1 MSCFTVHSSGFS
13 RGKIAPGT
21 SPSFSFTFLCFFLS
35 SPPSLWLFW
44 AVLTPLHFTLLFAMF
59 VSRPPPDHP
68 INARALSLV
77 PGYHSF
83 PKWAMEK
90 GKKWDQ
96 MRTHRIVLKPHAS
109 HNLHDVHNNVWDF
122 YWDWYTATPWNVKT
136 KLAYEPTKNRVK
148 QLLFWRYPN
157 FSKLMRTIH
166 TSVNSTKFLQR
177 VANKRKIL
185 PLFLHRQEKIIAR
198 PEKIIASQ
206 KPPTPAYQ
214 PLTFLIVRA

>member
-1 MSCFTVHSSGFS
+1 MF
-13 RGKIAPGT
+13 
-21 SPSFSFTFLCFFLS
+21 FSFIAIFPL
-35 SPPSLWLFW
+35 
-44 AVLTPLHFTLLFAMF
+44 AVLNCFNPATFYFAVRHVCF
-59 VSRPPPDHP
+59 ASPPDHP

-77 PGYHSF
+77 LGNHSF

-90 GKKWDQ
+90 GKKRDQ
-96 MRTHRIVLKPHAS
+96 MRTNRIVLKPHAS

-122 YWDWYTATPWNVKT
+122 YWDWYTATPWNFKT

-148 QLLFWRYPN
+148 LLLFWRYPN

-185 PLFLHRQEKIIAR
+185 PLFLHRQTAR
-198 PEKIIASQ
+198 KKFLRA
-206 KPPTPAYQ
+206 KNHPPPPSI

>member
-1 MSCFTVHSSGFS
+1 MLLCC
-13 RGKIAPGT
+13 
-21 SPSFSFTFLCFFLS
+21 SPC
-35 SPPSLWLFW
+35 LFR
-44 AVLTPLHFTLLFAMF
+44 V
-59 VSRPPPDHP
+59 PPDHP
-68 INARALSLV
+68 ITARALSLV

-96 MRTHRIVLKPHAS
+96 MRTNRIVLKPHAS
-109 HNLHDVHNNVWDF
+109 HNLHDVHNNVWNF
-122 YWDWYTATPWNVKT
+122 HWDWYTATPWNFKT

-148 QLLFWRYPN
+148 HLLFWRYPN

-177 VANKRKIL
+177 VAIKRKIL
-185 PLFLHRQEKIIAR
+185 PLFLHRQTAR
-198 PEKIIASQ
+198 KKLLRA
-206 KPPTPAYQ
+206 KNHPPPPST